1 MKYAILSVL
10 TFIPAFAQAP
20 APPTAA
26 QAPDFFE
33 NKIRPILAEN
43 CYDCHTAA
51 EMGGLRVDSRERLLQ
66 GGKSGPALMP
76 GDPDKS
82 LLIQAV
88 RQSGDLKMP
97 KGGKLK
103 PAEVQ
108 ALTDWV
114 KMGAPW
120 PETKTGAVQSSPG
133 KVITPEQRAF
143 WSFQLLKDPPVPSVK
158 ERSWAKTNIDHF
170 VLAKLEAKGLR
181 PVSPADRRTL
191 IRRVTLDLT
200 GLPPTPEEV
209 DAFVSD
215 KSPNAYEKVVD
226 RLLASPRY
234 GERWGRHWLDVA
246 RYAEDDVRGLD
257 PKDRGYMPFEGAYV
271 YRDWVIQAFNNDMP
285 YSEFLKAQLAGDLL
299 PEPQRDKDIAGTAIM
314 GQGPWWWDQAEPIQ
328 GRADERNERID
339 MVTRGMLGLT
349 VACARCHDH
358 KYDPITQKDYY
369 SLAAVF
375 LNTTYHEYPASSPAD
390 MALWEKQQK
399 IIDDK
404 EEVLDNFMEDQSKLY
419 SQMLAQKTSKY
430 MVAAWQVTGE
440 PKKKV
445 SEAAVDQK
453 VDPEML
459 ERWIKFLAKPPK
471 HYPYL
476 KDWQDMVKC
485 GGTLEQAQFL
495 ADYFQSLALAV
506 ADEAVALKEENDIIK
521 AKADVKKKPRRDAYP
536 NEFETDDQFCPGCNL
551 ELKTMPIDRANLY
564 SDLFRADLD
573 SESDT
578 RPDPGLLSLRDWA
591 LERHFSA
598 ETAEHVAALRAE
610 IEALKKA
617 QVPYPFLHGAADM
630 AAMRTMHVN
639 IRGNSHTL
647 GDPVPERFLSILSP
661 PDPKPFTKGSGRLE
675 LADAIV
681 ASPIAAR
688 VIVNRVWR
696 WHFGSGIV
704 ETPDNFGKMGDP
716 PSDPE
721 LLEYLAS
728 SFVKDGMSFKKLHRE
743 ILLSSTYQLSTE
755 STAENAE
762 KDGAN
767 RLYWR
772 FNRQRLDAEAIR
784 DSLLFVAGDLDLKKT
799 SGPSSGFAD
808 DNFRRTVY
816 CKISRYRLDN
826 FLQVFD
832 FPNPSFTAEQRF
844 TTIVPLQRLY
854 FMNSSFVY
862 KQAEVFAKRVYD
874 EANDTARIQKAYRIL
889 FGRAPTEAETKAGLD
904 YLQAHPETPGNL
916 VAGQPPTAWSE
927 YARVLLSSN
936 EFEFVN

>member
-1 MKYAILSVL
+1 MKYVMISVL
-10 TFIPAFAQAP
+10 AIGCGFAQTP
-20 APPTAA
+20 AAS

-33 NKIRPILAEN
+33 TKVRPILANN
-43 CYDCHTAA
+43 CYDCHAAA
-51 EMGGLRVDSRERLLQ
+51 EMGGLRVDSRERLLA
-66 GGKSGPALMP
+66 GGKSGAAIVP

-88 RQSGDLKMP
+88 RQTGDLKMP

-103 PAEVQ
+103 SDEVE
-108 ALTDWV
+108 ALAAWV
-114 KMGAPW
+114 KSGAVW
-120 PETKTGAVQSSPG
+120 PDTKGAVQSSPV
-133 KVITPEQRAF
+133 KVITAEQRAF
-143 WSFQLLKDPPVPSVK
+143 WSFQPLHDPAIPAVK
-158 ERSWAKTNIDHF
+158 EKSWAKTNLDHF
-170 VLAKLEAKGLR
+170 VLAKLESKGMK
-181 PVSPADRRTL
+181 PVGPADRRTL

-200 GLPPTPEEV
+200 GLPPTPDEV
-209 DAFVSD
+209 DAFVND

-257 PKDRGYMPFEGAYV
+257 PKDRGYMPFSGAYV

-285 YSEFLKAQLAGDLL
+285 YREFLKAQLAGDLL
-299 PEPQRDKDIAGTAIM
+299 PQPQRDKEVAGTAIL

-358 KYDPITQKDYY
+358 KYDPISQKDYY

-375 LNTTYHEYPASSPAD
+375 LNTTYHEYPASSPED

-399 IIDDK
+399 VIDNK
-404 EEVLDNFMEDQSKLY
+404 EEVLDNFMEEQSKLY

-440 PKKKV
+440 PKKTV
-445 SEAAVDQK
+445 AEAAVDQK
-453 VDPEML
+453 VDPENL

-476 KDWQDMVKC
+476 RDWQDLVKC

-495 ADYFQSLALAV
+495 ADYFQNLALAV
-506 ADEAVALKEENDIIK
+506 ASEAAALKEENDIIK
-521 AKADVKKKPRRDAYP
+521 AKADVRKKPRRDAYP

-564 SDLFRADLD
+564 SDLYRADLD

-578 RPDPGLLSLRDWA
+578 RPDPGLLSLREWA

-598 ETAEHVAALRAE
+598 ETTEHVATLRAE

-617 QVPYPFLHGAADM
+617 QVPYPFLHGATDTKTIE
-630 AAMRTMHVN
+630 TMHVN

-661 PDPKPFTKGSGRLE
+661 PNPQPFSKGSGRLE

-688 VIVNRVWR
+688 VMVNRVWR

-704 ETPDNFGKMGDP
+704 ETPDNFGKTGDP

-721 LLEYLAS
+721 LLDYLAS
-728 SFVKDGMSFKKLHRE
+728 SFVKNGMSMKKLHRE

-755 STAENAE
+755 MTAENAE

-772 FNRQRLDAEAIR
+772 ANRQRLDAEAIR
-784 DSLLFVAGDLDLKKT
+784 DSMLAASGSLDLKKIG
-799 SGPSSGFAD
+799 GPSTDFAD

-816 CKISRYRLDN
+816 CKVSRYRLDN

-832 FPNPSFTAEQRF
+832 YPNPSFTAEQRF
-844 TTIVPLQRLY
+844 TTNVPLQRLY

-862 KQAEVFAKRVYD
+862 KQAELFAKRIYD
-874 EANDTARIQKAYRIL
+874 EGNDTARIQKAYRIL

-904 YLQAHPETPGNL
+904 FFQAHPETPGNQI
-916 VAGQPPTAWSE
+916 AGQPSTAWNE